1 MMMAARTTT
10 LADLLPDMELGD
22 IAQHSIAGMTLDS
35 RQVSSGDLFVAL
47 QGARVDGR
55 RYIEDALDQGADAVL
70 VEALESDTVVTLQA
84 GRPII
89 AVTHLAAHLSAIAG
103 RYYRQPSELVSL
115 VGITG
120 TNGKTTCTLLLAQL
134 CAGLSSRAGVVGT
147 LGYGLLESDQDM
159 TAQLEALTH
168 TGLTTPDAISM
179 QRILRQLADADAGLV
194 AMEVSSHSL
203 TQNRVKALTMS
214 AALFTNLTQDHLD
227 YHENMQAYGAAK
239 ATLLRQPGL
248 RHAIVNSD
256 DDWAASLLQALP
268 EGVAGLSYSLD
279 NTDADVYLT
288 ERFEQRSGV
297 SALLH
302 TPWGRGELHSPLLGS
317 FNLSNLLGVI
327 AVACVSGFALED
339 ILSAV
344 PYLVPAP
351 GRMEAVILDEQRQDL
366 QLVVDYAHTPDAL
379 ENTLLAL
386 SAHNTGRLW
395 CVFGC
400 GGDRDR
406 DKRPLMGRIAER
418 LSDFV
423 IVTNDNPRGEDP
435 AQITADIL
443 KGMDNDHQCLVIA
456 DRAHAIDLAVQQ
468 ARSGDTVLVAGKGHE
483 DYQIFAEQTVS
494 FSDRE
499 QLLHSMRRRLTK
511 TTDTGVAS

>member
-1 MMMAARTTT
+1 MSMATPKTT
-10 LADLLPDMELGD
+10 LAELLPDLALGD
-22 IAQHSIAGMTLDS
+22 VAERQVAGMTLDS
-35 RQVSSGDLFVAL
+35 RTLVQGELFVAL
-47 QGARVDGR
+47 KGALVDGR
-55 RYIEDALDQGADAVL
+55 DYIDEALEKGAEAVL
-70 VEALESDTVVTLQA
+70 VEATEADTAVALQA
-84 GRPII
+84 GRPVV
-89 AVTHLAAHLSAIAG
+89 AVPQLAANLSAIAG
-103 RYYRQPSELVSL
+103 RCYRHPSERFAL

-120 TNGKTTCTLLLAQL
+120 TNGKTTCALLLAQL
-134 CAGLSSRAGVVGT
+134 CAGLSSRAGVIGT
-147 LGYGLLESDQDM
+147 LGYGLLESDQNM

-168 TGLTTPDAISM
+168 TGLTTPDAISV
-179 QRILRQLADADAGLV
+179 QRVLRQLADADAGLV

-203 TQNRVKALTMS
+203 VQHRVKALSMTT
-214 AALFTNLTQDHLD
+214 ALFTNLTQDHLD
-227 YHENMQAYGAAK
+227 YHETMQDYGAAK

-248 RHAIVNSD
+248 RHAIVNRD
-256 DDWAASLLQALP
+256 DDWATSLLLSLP
-268 EGVAGLSYSLD
+268 EGVKGLSYSLD
-279 NTDADVYLT
+279 NTDADVHLT

-302 TPWGRGELHSPLLGS
+302 SPWGRGELHSPLLGA

-327 AVACVSGFALED
+327 TAACVNGFALED

-351 GRMEAVILDEQRQDL
+351 GRMESVTLDEQRQDL

-379 ENTLLAL
+379 ETTLNAL

-406 DKRPLMGRIAER
+406 SKRPVMGRIAER
-418 LSDFV
+418 LCDFV
-423 IVTNDNPRGEDP
+423 IVTNDNPRKEDP

-456 DRAHAIDLAVQQ
+456 DRAQAIDLAVQQ
-468 ARSGDTVLVAGKGHE
+468 ARAGDTVLVAGKGHE
-483 DYQIFAEQTVS
+483 DYQIFADQTVS

-499 QLLHSMRRRLTK
+499 QLLHSMGRRLNK
-511 TTDTGVAS
+511 TRDKGVAS

>member
-1 MMMAARTTT
+1 MMMAARVTT
-10 LADLLPDMELGD
+10 LADLLPTLELGD
-22 IAQHSIAGMTLDS
+22 VAQYSVTGMSLDS
-35 RQVSSGDLFVAL
+35 RKIGSGDLFVAL
-47 QGARVDGR
+47 QGAQVDGR
-55 RYIEDALDQGADAVL
+55 DYIDVALAQGAEAVL
-70 VEALESDTVVTLQA
+70 VEATESDAAITLQA

-89 AVTHLAAHLSAIAG
+89 AVPKLPANLSAIAG
-103 RYYRQPSELVSL
+103 RFYRQPSERFSL

-120 TNGKTTCTLLLAQL
+120 TNGKTTCALLLAQL

-159 TAQLEALTH
+159 AGQLEALTH
-168 TGLTTPDAISM
+168 TGLTTPDAISV
-179 QRILRQLADADAGLV
+179 QQILRQLADADAGLV

-203 TQNRVKALTMS
+203 IQHRVKALKMS

-227 YHENMQAYGAAK
+227 FHENMQAYGAAK

-248 RHAIVNSD
+248 RHAIVNRD

-268 EGVAGLSYSLD
+268 EGVIGLSYSLD
-279 NTDADVYLT
+279 STAADVYLT

-302 TPWGRGELHSPLLGS
+302 TPWGDGELHSPLLGT

-327 AVACVSGFALED
+327 AAACVSGFALED

-351 GRMEAVILDEQRQDL
+351 GRMESVVLDEQRQDL

-379 ENTLLAL
+379 DNTLQAL
-386 SAHNTGRLW
+386 GAHNTGRLW

-406 DKRPLMGRIAER
+406 EKRPLMGRIAER
-418 LSDFV
+418 HSDFV
-423 IVTNDNPRGEDP
+423 IVTNDNPRGENP

-483 DYQIFAEQTVS
+483 DYQIFANETVN

-511 TTDTGVAS
+511 TAGTGVAS

>member
-1 MMMAARTTT
+1 MMMVARVTR
-10 LADLLPDMELGD
+10 LADLLPTMELGD
-22 IAQHSIAGMTLDS
+22 MAQLSVTGMTLDS
-35 RQVSSGDLFVAL
+35 RKVEPGDLFVAL
-47 QGARVDGR
+47 KGAQADGRDYIDDAFAQGA
-55 RYIEDALDQGADAVL
+55 EAVL
-70 VEALESDTVVTLQA
+70 VEAAESDPSITLQA
-84 GRPII
+84 GKPII
-89 AVTHLAAHLSAIAG
+89 AVPNLATNLSAIAG
-103 RYYRQPSELVSL
+103 RCYRQPSERLKL

-120 TNGKTTCTLLLAQL
+120 TNGKTTCALLLAQL
-134 CAGLSSRAGVVGT
+134 CAGLSSRAGVIGT
-147 LGYGLLESDQDM
+147 LGFGLLESDQNM

-179 QRILRQLADADAGLV
+179 QRILRQLVDVDAGLV

-203 TQNRVKALTMS
+203 SQNRVKALTMS

-227 YHENMQAYGAAK
+227 FHENMQAYGAAK

-248 RHAIVNSD
+248 RHAIVNRD

-268 EGVAGLSYSLD
+268 ETVTGLSYSLD

-327 AVACVSGFALED
+327 AAACVSGFTLED
-339 ILSAV
+339 ILAAV

-351 GRMEAVILDEQRQDL
+351 GRMESVILDEQRQDL

-379 ENTLLAL
+379 ENSLQAL

-406 DKRPLMGRIAER
+406 DKRPMMGRIAER
-418 LSDFV
+418 LCDFV
-423 IVTNDNPRGEDP
+423 IVTNDNPRKEDP

-456 DRAHAIDLAVQQ
+456 DRANAIDLAVQQ

-499 QLLHSMRRRLTK
+499 QLKHSMRRRLTK
-511 TTDTGVAS
+511 ATDKGVAS